1 MKPNVR
7 SSLFLKLFLLGIFIL
22 PHFQFGQ
29 GKVPTRIKK
38 IQTLTSDEAANRLQ
52 VFRNQRLSK
61 DFTFQFQLE
70 HIPRRGDSSV
80 YNGLLWGTWNE
91 QGPLMRAR
99 FSIEP
104 DTVGGPSL
112 EIILQ
117 NGTRP
122 RAWFRQIESTESQ
135 DPATLPAF
143 IELPPTHWYRPI
155 LPQVDYTP
163 FDLLM
168 PFTYWENT
176 SYVAPEKV
184 KGRPAQVYKALPP
197 ANFPGADLK
206 FSSINYALDDS
217 YNALL
222 RVQLLDKEQKPSQT
236 FQILSFKKVEDEQ
249 WIVKTIDLINEVT
262 RDKAR
267 FKVNGAK
274 LHDALPEVVFD
285 PKKKVIPQPGE
296 LNRL

>member
-1 MKPNVR
+1 MKSNTR
-7 SSLFLKLFLLGIFIL
+7 HSFILKLLLWGIFCF
-22 PHFQFGQ
+22 PQFQFAQ
-29 GKVPTRIKK
+29 DKVPTRIKK
-38 IQTLTSDEAANRLQ
+38 ATVLTPEEAGNRLQ
-52 VFRNQRLSK
+52 VFRDQRLSK
-61 DFTFQFQLE
+61 DFTFQFELE

-80 YNGLLWGTWNE
+80 YNGYLWGTWNE

-99 FSIEP
+99 FSINP
-104 DTVGGPSL
+104 DTISGPSL

-117 NGTRP
+117 NGKRP

-143 IELPPTHWYRPI
+143 IELPPPHWYRPI

-168 PFTYWENT
+168 PFTYWDDT
-176 SYVAPEKV
+176 SYVGPEKV

-197 ANFPGADLK
+197 ANFPGANLK

-222 RVQLLDKEQKPSQT
+222 RVQLLDKEQKSSQT

-249 WIVKTIDLINEVT
+249 WIVKTIDLINEDT

-267 FKVNGAK
+267 FKVKGAK
-274 LHDALPEVVFD
+274 LHGTLPGVVFD
-285 PKKKVIPQPGE
+285 PSSKVIPQPGD